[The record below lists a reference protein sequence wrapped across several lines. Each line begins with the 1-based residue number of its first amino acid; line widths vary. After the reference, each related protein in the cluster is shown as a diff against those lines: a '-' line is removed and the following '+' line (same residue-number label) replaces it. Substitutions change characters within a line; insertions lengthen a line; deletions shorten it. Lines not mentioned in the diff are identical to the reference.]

1 MERFLEP
8 RSVVLIGVSSRSGIG
23 AYNNLEM
30 MKRYGF
36 PGRIHVVHPKVE
48 EILGHRI
55 FRSVLD
61 LPEIPDVAVI
71 SVGRDR
77 VPAVFDQCV
86 RKGIRRVVVISQ
98 GFADAD
104 AEGASL
110 QREIVR
116 KAKEHG
122 VRILGPNT
130 LGILNAFY
138 GFSTAFIDFP
148 PDPAPPRLSLIA
160 QTGVLLGGNE
170 SFTGR
175 LGKAVDIG
183 NAADVDAVDL
193 LEYFET
199 DPETEIIAV
208 HMEGISRG
216 RTFLETASRVAL
228 RKPVIVFKTGRS
240 VAGARAALSHT
251 GSLVGEDAIF
261 EAAFADAGLLRVRNM
276 VEMLAVCR
284 AFTRFRSIAGPRLAV
299 ATATGASGIM
309 TADACEDYGLLLA
322 PFPEESREVLE
333 NPKIAWHRL
342 NNPVDLWPLGMVS
355 GSFAAVLE
363 KGASALLRS
372 PDVDALLIIAPV
384 KTSPLHEDLRLDQ
397 PLQAIVAQ
405 NPEKKPV
412 AVWPYGD
419 GASAAM
425 DRLKGMEGVA
435 FYRNIDEAVM
445 GLSGLWRYQQIRQR
459 LMESGPLAFP
469 RPAEDRPVAGLREGV
484 LLGTDAQALLEA
496 YGLPIVSGSLVQ
508 SADEAVQWAGG
519 HGYPVVLKVI
529 SPQWVHKSDEGGVA
543 VEIGNAQELRVRFEE
558 LLRRFREKVPQGT
571 LAGVLVQKQVSGRE
585 LLLGVTRD
593 PQFGPVVVVGMGGIY
608 TEVFRD
614 TSRALAPVSEAKA
627 GAMLRSLKL
636 FPILE
641 GVRGE
646 SGVDLAAVARAVASL
661 SRLAFD
667 YPEIRELDLNPVF
680 ATKDGCW
687 CVDWRIVAAPAR

>member
-1 MERFLEP
+1 
-8 RSVVLIGVSSRSGIG
+8 
-23 AYNNLEM
+23 
-30 MKRYGF
+30 
-36 PGRIHVVHPKVE
+36 
-48 EILGHRI
+48 
-55 FRSVLD
+55 
-61 LPEIPDVAVI
+61 
-71 SVGRDR
+71 
-77 VPAVFDQCV
+77 
-86 RKGIRRVVVISQ
+86 
-98 GFADAD
+98 
-104 AEGASL
+104 
-110 QREIVR
+110 
-116 KAKEHG
+116 
-122 VRILGPNT
+122 
-130 LGILNAFY
+130 
-138 GFSTAFIDFP
+138 
-148 PDPAPPRLSLIA
+148 
-160 QTGVLLGGNE
+160 
-170 SFTGR
+170 
-175 LGKAVDIG
+175 
-183 NAADVDAVDL
+183 
-193 LEYFET
+193 
-199 DPETEIIAV
+199 
-208 HMEGISRG
+208 
-216 RTFLETASRVAL
+216 
-228 RKPVIVFKTGRS
+228 
-240 VAGARAALSHT
+240 
-251 GSLVGEDAIF
+251 
-261 EAAFADAGLLRVRNM
+261 
-276 VEMLAVCR
+276 
-284 AFTRFRSIAGPRLAV
+284 
-299 ATATGASGIM
+299 
-309 TADACEDYGLLLA
+309 
-322 PFPEESREVLE
+322 
-333 NPKIAWHRL
+333 
-342 NNPVDLWPLGMVS
+342 
-355 GSFAAVLE
+355 
-363 KGASALLRS
+363 
-372 PDVDALLIIAPV
+372 
-384 KTSPLHEDLRLDQ
+384 
-397 PLQAIVAQ
+397 
-405 NPEKKPV
+405 
-412 AVWPYGD
+412 
-419 GASAAM
+419 
-425 DRLKGMEGVA
+425 VA

-484 LLGTDAQALLEA
+484 LLGTDARALLEA